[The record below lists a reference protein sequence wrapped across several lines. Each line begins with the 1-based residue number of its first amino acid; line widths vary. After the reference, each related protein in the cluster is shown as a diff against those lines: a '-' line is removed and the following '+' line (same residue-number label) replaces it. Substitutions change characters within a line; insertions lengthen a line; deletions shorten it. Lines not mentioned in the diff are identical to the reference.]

1 MPAPFPDKDLVK
13 TELRKDGLRYVSKAT
28 GSDFPGA
35 FGATM
40 SCFRC
45 GRHVARSS
53 LESFVLAGVRQYR
66 CRAGCQAHPH
76 G

>member
-1 MPAPFPDKDLVK
+1 MPSSSWDKDPVK
-13 TELRKDGLRYVSKAT
+13 TQLREGGLRYVSKAT

-40 SCFRC
+40 SCIRC

-53 LESFVLAGVRQYR
+53 LESFLLAGARQYR
-66 CRAGCQAHPH
+66 CRAGCQGERA